1 MQADKIRL
9 YRANKAT
16 PTAGQTNSQTAQTDG
31 QTEQTKTKR
40 YKNAYF
46 VKKAETQKPRQIQA
60 DTMKTPKR
68 M

>member
-1 MQADKIRL
+1 MERQQTA
-9 YRANKAT
+9 
-16 PTAGQTNSQTAQTDG
+16 PTDRQTDSQTAQMDG

-40 YKNAYF
+40 YKNALF
-46 VKKAETQKPRQIQA
+46 VKKAETQKPRQTQT